1 MTLTKPLTP
10 EERIIAHAAETY
22 DRKVAAFA
30 ARYDRQCLAG
40 MGIRVANPLDYSI
53 TNTEVI
59 IAKLELALE
68 NLRAAPDHWTVRVN
82 PAILEAELEGALY
95 VERRHLKQERAA

>member
-1 MTLTKPLTP
+1 MTLSKPLTA
-10 EERIIAHAAETY
+10 EQAIIAHAAETY
-22 DRKVAAFA
+22 DRKVAGFA

-40 MGIRVANPLDYSI
+40 MGIHVANPLDYSI

-68 NLRAAPDHWTVRVN
+68 NLRAAPNHWTVHIN
-82 PAILEAELEGALY
+82 PVLLRIELEGALY
-95 VERRHLKQERAA
+95 VERKHLKQEKAA